1 MPTKPL
7 VVFSHGKE
15 TGPHGRKI
23 RKLQEIAEAQGAQT
37 ISVDYTST
45 YDPTERVNILL
56 NTKLPEHSGLIL
68 VGSSMGGYV
77 STTASAHLKP
87 DGLLLMAP
95 AFGLPDYPNHYPAP
109 VASQVVAVHGWH
121 DEVVPVDNAIT
132 WAQRHNVRLVLVDD
146 NHSLHS
152 EVHTVGQLL
161 VGMLQQLKAPRRVAA
176 PKFI

>member
-1 MPTKPL
+1 MPAKPL

-15 TGPHGRKI
+15 TGPQGRKI

-56 NTKLPEHSGLIL
+56 NTELPAHNGLIL

-77 STTASAHLKP
+77 SATASAKLKP

-95 AFGLPDYPNHYPAP
+95 AFGLPGYPNNYPAP
-109 VASQVVAVHGWH
+109 VASQVAAVHGWH
-121 DEVVPVDNAIT
+121 DDVVPVDNAMA
-132 WAQRHNVRLVLVDD
+132 WARQHHVRLVLVND

-161 VGMLQQLKAPRRVAA
+161 VGMLQRL
-176 PKFI
+176 

>member
-1 MPTKPL
+1 MPAKPL

-15 TGPHGRKI
+15 TGPQGRKI
-23 RKLQEIAEAQGAQT
+23 RKLQEIAEAQSAQT

-56 NTKLPEHSGLIL
+56 NTELPAHNGLIL

-77 STTASAHLKP
+77 SATASAQLKP

-95 AFGLPDYPNHYPAP
+95 AFGLPDYPNNYPTP
-109 VASQVVAVHGWH
+109 VASQVAAVHGWH
-121 DEVVPVDNAIT
+121 DDVVPVDNAIA
-132 WAQRHNVRLVLVDD
+132 WARQHHVRLVLVND

-161 VGMLQQLKAPRRVAA
+161 VAMLQQL
-176 PKFI
+176 

>member
-1 MPTKPL
+1 MPAKPL

-15 TGPHGRKI
+15 TGPQGRKI
-23 RKLQEIAEAQGAQT
+23 QKLQQIAEAQGAQT

-45 YDPTERVNILL
+45 YDPTERVHILL
-56 NTKLPEHSGLIL
+56 NTELPAHKGLIL

-77 STTASAHLKP
+77 SATASEQLKP

-95 AFGLPDYPNHYPAP
+95 AFGLPDYPNNYPTP
-109 VASQVVAVHGWH
+109 IASQVAAVHGWH
-121 DEVVPVDNAIT
+121 DDVVPVDNAIA
-132 WAQRHNVRLVLVDD
+132 WARQHHVRLVLVDD

-161 VGMLQQLKAPRRVAA
+161 VGMLQKL
-176 PKFI
+176 